1 PTHGTLR
8 CLVLLVDF
16 SDNPGQRAA
25 ADFQQMLFSK
35 GTYPTG
41 SMYDFYKENS
51 AGKLDLEG
59 QAIGWLRLP
68 RPYAD
73 YVGANNGGGA
83 YPHNAQKMVED
94 ALALATQQISLRDF
108 DSDGDGFLDGLFVIH
123 AGGGAEADPDAASR
137 AKKIWSHQW
146 NLPHP
151 FESN

>member
-1 PTHGTLR
+1 LGFEDRRMPTVAASLAVEPMNTWGWNEGIFYPPLAPPASLADLAPSEAVRSRPTHGTLR

-16 SDNPGQRAA
+16 ADNPGQRAA

-51 AGKLDLEG
+51 AGKLNLEG

-94 ALALATQQISLRDF
+94 ALALA
-108 DSDGDGFLDGLFVIH
+108 
-123 AGGGAEADPDAASR
+123 
-137 AKKIWSHQW
+137 
-146 NLPHP
+146 
-151 FESN
+151 